1 MPPRSTRTGGRRW
14 AIPGWTASGSGCSAS
29 VAPVTAELLVRQ
41 AELLVGQVAHW
52 TPARWRGRSDGVY
65 ALVQRLADAAAEAE
79 GRPGLVVPRLADT
92 VLPDQIRVMVA
103 DLVAAKPAAAV
114 LDRLAEDVRATRAA
128 L

>member
-1 MPPRSTRTGGRRW
+1 MS
-14 AIPGWTASGSGCSAS
+14 
-29 VAPVTAELLVRQ
+29 AELLVRQ

-52 TPARWRGRSDGVY
+52 TAVRWRGRSDGVY

-79 GRPGLVVPRLADT
+79 GRPGMVVPRLADT

-103 DLVAAKPAAAV
+103 DLVAASPTPQA
-114 LDRLAEDVRATRAA
+114 LERMTEDIRATRAS

>member
-1 MPPRSTRTGGRRW
+1 MSKD
-14 AIPGWTASGSGCSAS
+14 
-29 VAPVTAELLVRQ
+29 LLVRQ

-52 TPARWRGRSDGVY
+52 TPARWRGRADGVH

-79 GRPGLVVPRLADT
+79 GRTALPVPRLADT

-103 DLVAAKPAAAV
+103 DLVAASPGADV
-114 LDRLAEDVRATRAA
+114 LDRFADDIRSTRAA

>member
-1 MPPRSTRTGGRRW
+1 VTGD
-14 AIPGWTASGSGCSAS
+14 
-29 VAPVTAELLVRQ
+29 LLIRQ

-52 TPARWRGRSDGVY
+52 TPARWHGRSDGVY

-79 GRPGLVVPRLADT
+79 GRTGLVVPRLADT

-103 DLVAAKPAAAV
+103 DLIAASPDEDV
-114 LDRLAEDVRATRAA
+114 LDRMTEDIRATRAA

>member
-1 MPPRSTRTGGRRW
+1 MSTE
-14 AIPGWTASGSGCSAS
+14 P
-29 VAPVTAELLVRQ
+29 LVRQ

-52 TPARWRGRSDGVY
+52 TPARWRGRSDGVR

-79 GRPGLVVPRLADT
+79 GRTPLPVPRLADT

-103 DLVAAKPAAAV
+103 DLVAAAPDADS
-114 LDRLAEDVRATRAA
+114 LHRLAEDIRSTRAA